1 MTGQIRYHAADAQGI
16 ARVEIAHPG
25 KLNALSVAMW
35 SELRSVFEAL
45 KAQAPAPRVVV
56 VHGADGAF
64 VAGADIEE
72 FPRFRFDEESLRSY
86 HDSLVAPAL
95 RAMLDVDV
103 PLVAAIE
110 GPCVGGGLEIAACCD
125 LRVAGRGARF
135 GIPVA
140 RLGFPVAPREAEI
153 LAERLGLPLVRELL
167 LEARLLDAAEA
178 QRRGVVQ
185 HVVDDDAVLAQA
197 RRLAERVA
205 ALSPQALALNKQVLR
220 QIAQGGTNAEL
231 RDRFFAFADSREHRE
246 GIAAFLEKREPKF

>member
-1 MTGQIRYHAADAQGI
+1 MTGHVRYHAPDASGV

-35 SELRSVFEAL
+35 GELRAVFDAL
-45 KAQAPAPRVVV
+45 PAERPAPRVVI

-103 PLVAAIE
+103 PLVAAVE

-140 RLGFPVAPREAEI
+140 RLGFPVAPREVEI
-153 LAERLGLPLVRELL
+153 LAERLGVPLVREML

-178 QRRGVVQ
+178 QQRGVVQ
-185 HVVDDDAVLAQA
+185 HVVDDDAVLSQA

-220 QIAQGGTNAEL
+220 QVAQGGTNAEL

-246 GIAAFLEKREPKF
+246 GLAAFLEKREPRF

>member
-1 MTGQIRYHAADAQGI
+1 VSGHVRWHAADGRGI

-35 SELRSVFEAL
+35 GELRDVFDAL
-45 KAQAPAPRVVV
+45 RNDAAPPRVVI

-72 FPRFRFDEESLRSY
+72 FPRFRFAEDTLRGY

-110 GPCVGGGLEIAACCD
+110 GPCVGGGLEVAACCD
-125 LRVAGRGARF
+125 LRVAGRSARL
-135 GIPVA
+135 GIPTA
-140 RLGFPVAPREAEI
+140 RLGFPVAPREVEI
-153 LAERLGLPLVRELL
+153 LAERLGLPLLRELL
-167 LEARLLDAAEA
+167 LEARLLDADEA
-178 QRRGVVQ
+178 RQRGLVQVVA
-185 HVVDDDAVLAQA
+185 DDAAVA
-197 RRLAERVA
+197 READRLAARIA
-205 ALSPQALALNKQVLR
+205 MLSPQALRLNKQTLR
-220 QIAQGGTNAEL
+220 QVAQGGTNAEL

-246 GIAAFLEKREPKF
+246 GLAAFLDKREPRF

>member
-1 MTGQIRYHAADAQGI
+1 MTGHVRYHGPDTHGV

-35 SELRSVFEAL
+35 GELRDVFEAL
-45 KAQAPAPRVVV
+45 KTASPPPRAVV
-56 VHGADGAF
+56 VHGAGGAF

-103 PLVAAIE
+103 PLIAAVD

-125 LRVAGRGARF
+125 LRVAGRGARL

-140 RLGFPVAPREAEI
+140 RLGFPVAPREVEI

-178 QRRGVVQ
+178 QQRGVVQ

-197 RRLAERVA
+197 QRLAQRIA

-220 QIAQGGTNAEL
+220 QVAQGGTHAEL

-246 GIAAFLEKREPKF
+246 GLAAFLEKREPRF

>member
-1 MTGQIRYHAADAQGI
+1 MTGQVRYHGPDARGI
-16 ARVEIAHPG
+16 ARVEIDHAG

-35 SELRSVFEAL
+35 GELRDVFDAL
-45 KAQAPAPRVVV
+45 RGADAPPRVVI
-56 VHGADGAF
+56 VHGAGGAF

-72 FPRFRFDEESLRSY
+72 FPRFRFAEDTLRSY

-95 RAMLDVDV
+95 RAMLNVDV
-103 PLVAAIE
+103 PLVARIE

-125 LRVAGRGARF
+125 LRVAGRGSRF

-140 RLGFPVAPREAEI
+140 RLGFPVAPREVEI

-167 LEARLLDAAEA
+167 LEARLLDADEA
-178 QRRGVVQ
+178 QRRALVQ
-185 HVVDDDAVLAQA
+185 HVVDDDAVAA
-197 RRLAERVA
+197 EAERLAERLA

-220 QIAQGGTNAEL
+220 QVAQGGTNAEL

-246 GIAAFLEKREPKF
+246 GLAAFLEKREPRF